1 MKEFIDIAV
10 SKTGIE
16 GLLEVYVEDAE
27 EPLHHDLGV
36 NRAPVDRVRS
46 PSKCHCLNVNEA
58 GAMVRALSPAAM
70 QV

>member
-27 EPLHHDLGV
+27 EPLHHDLALIEHLSIEF
-36 NRAPVDRVRS
+36 AP
-46 PSKCHCLNVNEA
+46 LQNA
-58 GAMVRALSPAAM
+58 IA
-70 QV
+70 